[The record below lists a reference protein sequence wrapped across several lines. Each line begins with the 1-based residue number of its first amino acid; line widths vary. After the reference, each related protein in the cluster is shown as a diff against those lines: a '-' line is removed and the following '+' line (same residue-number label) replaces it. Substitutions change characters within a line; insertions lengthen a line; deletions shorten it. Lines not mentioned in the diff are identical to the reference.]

1 MKAKIYLFDL
11 SENSTDHHLEHS
23 RWDSPKQYILDN
35 QEKWLNGSDYDC
47 DRDRDRDHDVEIDE
61 YWELKYSPKEKSPN

>member
-11 SENSTDHHLEHS
+11 SENSTDYHLEHS

-35 QEKWLNGSDYDC
+35 QEKWLNGSGC
-47 DRDRDRDHDVEIDE
+47 GCDRDHDHDAGIGE